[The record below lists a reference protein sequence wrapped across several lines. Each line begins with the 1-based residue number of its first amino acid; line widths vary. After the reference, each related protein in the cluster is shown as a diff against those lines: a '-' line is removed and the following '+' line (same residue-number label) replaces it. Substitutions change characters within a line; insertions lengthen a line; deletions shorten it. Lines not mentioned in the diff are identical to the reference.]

1 MTKVFL
7 SPLVSAL
14 LASAVVLTTGSLLLS
29 WNQAN
34 REIIKITPALSS
46 LEVKGSEAT
55 SANAGL
61 LNERVTNHEE
71 RNDQVVGVAAPSL
84 ISAETVGGNAQ
95 PITSLGANSGTQ
107 AYGSTTKRASAT
119 KPSSTLLAGF
129 TTAPSSAIN
138 SMPTQNM
145 VGVPQATFPSIPP
158 QIGSMEAP
166 NPSIPV
172 AFADTSKVGTLTD
185 GEKTAIN
192 QSQDLFI
199 KAVQSSGN
207 APNTAE
213 YRQAWDT
220 AAYQVDEYLRG
231 QVGVVRFNALQMA
244 RPYHP

>member
-61 LNERVTNHEE
+61 LNE
-71 RNDQVVGVAAPSL
+71 
-84 ISAETVGGNAQ
+84 TVGGNAQ
-95 PITSLGANSGTQ
+95 PITFLGANSGTQ